1 MLIIFFRFLPCNSHH
16 IRESQQ
22 QHNLM
27 HQAARAERPMS
38 RESSNV
44 RREQSE
50 NRSSEPTQTRP
61 PQQQQT
67 PLATTSVE
75 SHSVEDELNRRFTL
89 FGIELSLRD
98 LNNLSAGFYGAQREE
113 LRAFLRERFFSEEI
127 TEISV
132 TDGVLK
138 MIEKI
143 EKYLEK
149 LEHFP
154 QSDFIARSSIQNYL
168 TTSMPQLI
176 TTIFEDTANE
186 FGVTFELQLSQFC
199 QHFYM
204 ILVRCIGTQNAERY
218 LKEIASMVM
227 TGSLINLSSIIQ
239 KYIDN
244 RKQYDFAEIQQFLMM
259 RPKIQ
264 QEDPMEVD
272 DEYPTNQNDRNI
284 QSEDIAIDPLPTI
297 NRPEPW
303 HSQFPS
309 NWLPTIARD
318 IQRQQ
323 RHVSEL
329 IFVPFFINKK

>member
-1 MLIIFFRFLPCNSHH
+1 
-16 IRESQQ
+16 
-22 QHNLM
+22 
-27 HQAARAERPMS
+27 MS

-44 RREQSE
+44 RREPAPE
-50 NRSSEPTQTRP
+50 TNRSTEPTQNRQP
-61 PQQQQT
+61 QQQT
-67 PLATTSVE
+67 PLATTSDE
-75 SHSVEDELNRRFTL
+75 SPNVEDELNRRFTL

-98 LNNLSAGFYGAQREE
+98 LNNLSAGFYGAQRDE

-132 TDGVLK
+132 TNGVLK
-138 MIEKI
+138 MIQEI
-143 EKYLEK
+143 EKYLER

-154 QSDFIARSSIQNYL
+154 QNDFVARQSIQNYL

-199 QHFYM
+199 QQFYM

-244 RKQYDFAEIQQFLMM
+244 RKHYDFAEIQQFLMT

-272 DEYPTNQNDRNI
+272 DEYPSNQNDRNI
-284 QSEDIAIDPLPTI
+284 QSEDIASDPLPVI
-297 NRPEPW
+297 NQAEPW

-323 RHVSEL
+323 RHVSHSIL
-329 IFVPFFINKK
+329 FLYHTFL